1 MMNEAHDAPAGF
13 DPSVWRELPLDIR
26 RELSLG
32 PPPPPPAAP
41 APAPPAGGF
50 SSSSRSQQ
58 NQEQQEE
65 QHKQEEQQ
73 QEQKQEEHKQHKQE
87 EQERGQ
93 GKIWEVGGEELQV
106 PPVHVLGKRAP
117 APFPL
122 FNINTTSDK
131 KRGKD
136 SRDSSDTRDSSGVA
150 VVQGSDSILPAADVA
165 RWRNLMQQ
173 YNANTMFE
181 DSEFPANSFSI
192 CGKEDVVDKEE
203 TAGVDGSAPSRP
215 VYVLG
220 QTPKCYCNA
229 PAAKRAVKLNTANK
243 GREYFCCSSRH
254 CKYFQWRD
262 GDAQIPSQSR
272 KRRACTW

>member
-1 MMNEAHDAPAGF
+1 MMKEAHDAPAGF

-32 PPPPPPAAP
+32 PPPPPPPPP
-41 APAPPAGGF
+41 AAPPAGGF

-58 NQEQQEE
+58 K
-65 QHKQEEQQ
+65 HEQQ
-73 QEQKQEEHKQHKQE
+73 QSPGHKKMPRKD
-87 EQERGQ
+87 QERGQ
-93 GKIWEVGGEELQV
+93 GKIWEVGGEELQA

-122 FNINTTSDK
+122 FNINKTSDK

-136 SRDSSDTRDSSGVA
+136 SSGTRDTRDSSGVA
-150 VVQGSDSILPAADVA
+150 VVVVQGSDSILPAADVA